1 MHFNQLKQ
9 KHQQQEQH
17 QQQQQPPQ
25 QNTHQIS
32 DVDFT
37 KNSDRTISLA
47 SNGCDH
53 EIKTLLQATDTEKF
67 GGSSTSST
75 DSGVNI
81 SDNETTSPPSPLPNS
96 QQLSKQ
102 MPTAISSSNAASTTS
117 TAITYTPYRKQSQQ
131 NYNNNNS
138 PSFAPSDNTKNTNNK
153 NIGQSWNI
161 AGADAEGRRGGTNT
175 FDNESRSGEQL
186 RINSS
191 NDNSCGGALS
201 PSNPNAIKIENVINS
216 NAPASTNGTEASDVT
231 ADKGARAIGKAT
243 LFSVPPRVPSP
254 STSSVVSSSDSD
266 VSENPPFHNHH
277 YHHNGSPVVSMRS
290 IDSSVIDSSD
300 SDSDENGNLEGE
312 HKNYVIK
319 KLGTQVTYPP
329 KHPDIPVI
337 NDGLKVV
344 DQKITPNGMGPSP
357 ASPLDIIKNMCDNV
371 AVLHPHRQV
380 AASSS
385 IRPQVAI
392 SSSTDVTIGDKHF
405 YEGPVTIQ
413 QFLIDS
419 RNKWNESNGND
430 NVVFV
435 DDNGDSRKNAKDI
448 NEPSAPADSDGRC
461 VSILK
466 RKKYLI
472 AGACAMITLIVL
484 AIVFGIEVSA
494 ENKSKLVPGNSEES
508 RKNIPINSTI
518 DTTSGVFGGTYE
530 DDGCVEGQLCLVDRG
545 TWRAHPQKNKL
556 DPQTLPLQRVVIAH
570 TASEPCNSLATCSE
584 RVRVIQEYHMNS
596 FEWDDIGYN
605 FLVSSDGRIYVG
617 RGWDDVGAVVKG
629 FNTNSVGIAFIGT
642 YVKTKPTEAQ
652 LKACLLLLEEGVR
665 LKKLKPDYILNGAR
679 QLSATE
685 SPGDA
690 LYRII
695 QTWPHWTSKIY
706 L

>member
-494 ENKSKLVPGNSEES
+494 ENKTLDNVGGGNVLRIVARDGWLAQPPINDLVPLDPPVERVIVIHTRTSNCETQAACTFTVRYTQTFNIESQQQDDIIYNFLIGADGNVYEGRGWDYRGSVIQGYNDDSISLAYIGSFKKQMPSEKQLNVTRLLLAE
-508 RKNIPINSTI
+508 
-518 DTTSGVFGGTYE
+518 GVRLGKLSSDYRIVG
-530 DDGCVEGQLCLVDRG
+530 
-545 TWRAHPQKNKL
+545 ANKL
-556 DPQTLPLQRVVIAH
+556 DPTS
-570 TASEPCNSLATCSE
+570 TAT
-584 RVRVIQEYHMNS
+584 
-596 FEWDDIGYN
+596 
-605 FLVSSDGRIYVG
+605 
-617 RGWDDVGAVVKG
+617 
-629 FNTNSVGIAFIGT
+629 
-642 YVKTKPTEAQ
+642 
-652 LKACLLLLEEGVR
+652 
-665 LKKLKPDYILNGAR
+665 
-679 QLSATE
+679 SA
-685 SPGDA
+685 DA
-690 LYRII
+690 LYESFKD
-695 QTWPHWTSKIY
+695 WPHWSDH
-706 L
+706 

>member
-81 SDNETTSPPSPLPNS
+81 SDNETTSPPSPLPHS

-117 TAITYTPYRKQSQQ
+117 TAITYTPYRKPSQQ

-216 NAPASTNGTEASDVT
+216 NAPASSNGTEASDVT
-231 ADKGARAIGKAT
+231 ADKGARAIGKAIV
-243 LFSVPPRVPSP
+243 FSVPPRVPSP

-266 VSENPPFHNHH
+266 VSENPPFHTHH

-290 IDSSVIDSSD
+290 IDSSVIDS

-518 DTTSGVFGGTYE
+518 ALDNVGGGNVLRIVARDGWLAQPPINDLVPLDPPVERVIVIHTRTSNCETQAACTFTVRYTQTFNIESQQQDDIIYNFLIGGDGNVYEGRGWNYRGSVIQGYNDDSISLAYIGSFKKQMPSEKQLNVTRLLLAEGVRLGKLSSDYRIVG
-530 DDGCVEGQLCLVDRG
+530 
-545 TWRAHPQKNKL
+545 ANKL
-556 DPQTLPLQRVVIAH
+556 DPTS
-570 TASEPCNSLATCSE
+570 TAT
-584 RVRVIQEYHMNS
+584 
-596 FEWDDIGYN
+596 
-605 FLVSSDGRIYVG
+605 
-617 RGWDDVGAVVKG
+617 
-629 FNTNSVGIAFIGT
+629 
-642 YVKTKPTEAQ
+642 
-652 LKACLLLLEEGVR
+652 
-665 LKKLKPDYILNGAR
+665 
-679 QLSATE
+679 SA
-685 SPGDA
+685 DA
-690 LYRII
+690 LYESFKD
-695 QTWPHWTSKIY
+695 WPHWSDH
-706 L
+706 